1 MSNGSNAANIA
12 TSLSQ
17 IFANLN
23 PQQLGRL
30 GHHLTQSDEM
40 RALMIINSMENN
52 PSLAPSLLPSLSM
65 IPNLPDQVMT
75 WVTAA
80 MAAPANFASNMA
92 QAKVA
97 LQTAATSTG
106 VLGSLGL

>member
-1 MSNGSNAANIA
+1 MSNGSTAASIA
-12 TSLSQ
+12 TALSG
-17 IFANLN
+17 ILANLS

-30 GHHLTQSDEM
+30 GHHLSQSDEM
-40 RALMIINSMENN
+40 RALMILNSMEQN
-52 PSLAPSLLPSLSM
+52 PSLAPSLLPSLSL

-80 MAAPANFASNMA
+80 MAAPANFTSNMA

-97 LQTAATSTG
+97 LQTAATNPG
-106 VLGSLGL
+106 ILGGLGL